1 MRLEPTVPQHEF
13 ITSKCR
19 YPLMLAGYG
28 AGKTE
33 ALINRR
39 LIQAFQYPKNDFAF
53 YEPTYDLIRQ
63 IAYPRFE
70 EKLEELRIPYKL
82 IKSPTNELHIA
93 GCGRIIFRSMDTPAR
108 IIGYEVADSDVDE
121 LDTLKRDDA
130 AEVWRRVLARN
141 RQKKHDQTPNTVA
154 VATTPE
160 GFRFVYEAWEKEPK
174 PGYEIIRAPTSSNLK
189 NLPSGYIDSLRD
201 MYPPNLLDAYLDGK
215 FVNLT
220 SGTVYTSF
228 NRVDCGSSESIQ
240 PNEPLYIGMDFNV
253 GNMSSVIHVM
263 RDGMPHAVSE
273 ISQGYDTP
281 QVGKIIKQQYKD
293 AGHAI
298 YVYPDSS
305 GGSRSTKDAS
315 TTDIQILRQ
324 FGFTVRAKGKN
335 PPIKDR
341 VNAMNA
347 AFVRG
352 YKVNTALCPEYT
364 RSLEQQAYDKNGM
377 PDKTQGLD
385 HHNDAGGYFINY
397 EMPIVRPV
405 IQSHAVASGY

>member
-1 MRLEPTVPQHEF
+1 MRLEPTVPQHSF
-13 ITSKCR
+13 ITSKAR

-93 GCGRIIFRSMDTPAR
+93 GCGRIIFRSMDTPSR

-121 LDTLKRDDA
+121 LDTLSRDDA

-141 RQKKHDQTPNTVA
+141 RQKKFDGSPNTIG

-160 GFRFVYEAWEKEPK
+160 GFRFVYEAWEKEPR

-189 NLPSGYIDSLRD
+189 NLPSGYIESLRD

-253 GNMSSVIHVM
+253 GNMSSVTHVM
-263 RDGMPHAVSE
+263 RDGMPHAVAE

-281 QVGKIIKQQYKD
+281 QVGQIIKQQYKD

-315 TTDIQILRQ
+315 ITDIQILRQ